1 MKVILRNTSLVFET
15 KPFTPIILDETAFIV
30 GSFIRPTGIE
40 SAHNYFCCTDYI
52 NFQGA
57 KSIQAGAIW
66 GATNIAGAAFYDADK
81 NFISS
86 IYGISGMNDSHAT
99 AYDIPFSSIPANAI
113 YVRFSSRIESKP
125 EYQPFV
131 NIS

>member
-40 SAHNYFCCTDYI
+40 SANNSFSCTDYI

-81 NFISS
+81 NYIGA
-86 IYGISGMNDSHAT
+86 IYGISGMNDSHNT
-99 AYDIPFSSIPANAI
+99 AYDIPFSSIPENAI
-113 YVRFSSRIESKP
+113 YVRFTARVESNP
-125 EYQPFV
+125 EYKRFV